1 VPNEEI
7 ELIVKTLRAFT
18 NAHFRRSLSA
28 FDNFYRIIYDTSMNK
43 CYQIVMETNVLIS
56 ALRSRRGPSFKMLS
70 LIGKGRFEINLS
82 VPLVLEYEAVAK
94 RSRWQNKPSWVHVSN
109 IIDYLCEAGRQ
120 QPIHFLW
127 RPRAR
132 DPKDDMV
139 LEVAVA
145 GHCDGIVTYNKK
157 DFAEAKSFGL
167 ELFTPKE
174 FLEKIGELK

>member
-1 VPNEEI
+1 MT
-7 ELIVKTLRAFT
+7 KR
-18 NAHFRRSLSA
+18 
-28 FDNFYRIIYDTSMNK
+28 
-43 CYQIVMETNVLIS
+43 YQIVMDTNVLIS

-70 LIGKGRFEINLS
+70 LIGKGRFQINLS

-94 RSRWQNKPSWVHVSN
+94 RSRWSDKPSWSHVSD
-109 IIDYLCEAGRQ
+109 ILDYLCAVGRQ
-120 QPIHFLW
+120 HQIHFLW

-145 GHCDGIVTYNKK
+145 GQCDGIVTYNKK

-167 ELFTPKE
+167 EIFSPKE
-174 FLEKIGELK
+174 FLQKIGELK